1 MNFLG
6 KSFTILTGLGLAG
19 IGGLCIKMLLGWPR
33 ETTGDMAWLFL
44 LVPAA
49 LMLTISGLY
58 VAYRGLTAGPAY
70 VSPTGTGETGP
81 NKS

>member
-6 KSFTILTGLGLAG
+6 KAFTILCGIGLAG
-19 IGGLCIKMLLGWPR
+19 IGGLCVATLLSWPR
-33 ETTGDMAWLFL
+33 ETTSDLAWLFL

-49 LMLTISGLY
+49 LMLTLSGLY
-58 VAYRGLTAGPAY
+58 VCYRGLVAGPAY

-81 NKS
+81 SK